1 MKVCNGVQQQPELWI
16 TKQSTHKHGKQT
28 NTMKNL
34 VQLIGNL
41 GNDSVVKETAQGRK
55 MARLGVATNE
65 SYTNKSGDRITDTQW
80 HTVVAWG
87 PQAEQ
92 AAQVLRKGVK
102 VALQGKLVHHSYEGK
117 DGQKRYIT
125 EVVLSEFQVVPKS
138 EPETVSAD

>member
-1 MKVCNGVQQQPELWI
+1 M
-16 TKQSTHKHGKQT
+16 

-41 GNDSVVKETAQGRK
+41 GNDPEVKETAQGRK
-55 MARLGVATNE
+55 MARLSVATNE

-87 PQAEQ
+87 NQAEQ
-92 AAQVLRKGVK
+92 AAQMLRKGAK
-102 VALQGKLVHHSYEGK
+102 VALQGKLVHRSYEGK

-125 EVVLSEFQVVPKS
+125 EVVMSEFQVVPKS
-138 EPETVSAD
+138 EPDTVSAD